1 MCIKAEVCLQV
12 RQVVVGLH
20 LLAHHVAELIQLVA
34 GATLQYSC
42 IMAVGGRF
50 LECNSGLDIVLVFS
64 VRVENVTFLLGV
76 TVCATTV
83 SEDSLD
89 ARGAIVK
96 RLAGLTCLVTFNRF
110 AATIETFLEISHI
123 HHTWY
128 RDIESSKTICAH
140 KQILR

>member
-1 MCIKAEVCLQV
+1 MCIQAEVCLQI
-12 RQVVVGLH
+12 RQVVVCLH

-50 LECNSGLDIVLVFS
+50 LESNSGLDIVLVFS
-64 VRVENVTFLLGV
+64 IRVEDIACLLGV

-96 RLAGLTCLVTFNRF
+96 RLAGLTCLVTFNGF

-123 HHTWY
+123 DDTWY

-140 KQILR
+140 

>member
-1 MCIKAEVCLQV
+1 MCIEAEVCLQI

-20 LLAHHVAELIQLVA
+20 LLAHHVAELIQLVT
-34 GATLQYSC
+34 GTTLQYSC

-50 LECNSGLDIVLVFS
+50 LECNSGLDIVLVFGI
-64 VRVENVTFLLGV
+64 RVKDITFLLGV
-76 TVCATTV
+76 TVGATTV

-110 AATIETFLEISHI
+110 ATTIETFLEISHI
-123 HHTWY
+123 YHSWY
-128 RDIESSKTICAH
+128 RDIKSSETICAH

>member
-1 MCIKAEVCLQV
+1 MCIEAEVCLQI

-34 GATLQYSC
+34 GSTLQYSC
-42 IMAVGGRF
+42 IMAVGSRF
-50 LECNSGLDIVLVFS
+50 LESNSGLDIVLVFS
-64 VRVENVTFLLGV
+64 IRVEDVTFLLGV
-76 TVCATTV
+76 TVGATTV

-96 RLAGLTCLVTFNRF
+96 RLAGLTCLVTFNGF

-123 HHTWY
+123 YHSWY
-128 RDIESSKTICAH
+128 RDIESSETICAH